1 MNGSEPLL
9 TLIGGL
15 PSGTPEAFE
24 AAFGWGW
31 HPSRYFTTRYL
42 RWCA

>member
-31 HPSRYFTTRYL
+31 HQVVTSRRGT
-42 RWCA
+42 